1 MPWWAGSSG
10 YGEDKV
16 CACENPRIR
25 EKKAR
30 GIGAVTA
37 TLVGLIT
44 TGAYDLYWF
53 VRPMVNNPFLD
64 LFFDVKY
71 VISRLVS
78 LIIFPCVGWI
88 PGAFGSSL
96 DHEKVSFIP
105 KMSAAT
111 VAALFLSLV
120 VWRAFST
127 FIPTLFHF

>member
-1 MPWWAGSSG
+1 
-10 YGEDKV
+10 
-16 CACENPRIR
+16 
-25 EKKAR
+25 
-30 GIGAVTA
+30 
-37 TLVGLIT
+37 
-44 TGAYDLYWF
+44 
-53 VRPMVNNPFLD
+53 MVNNPFLD

-96 DHEKVSFIP
+96 DHEKVPFIP

-111 VAALFLSLV
+111 VAALFPSLV

-127 FIPTLFHF
+127 FIPTLFRF